1 MKVLKMLEPAG
12 DRGKRTIIM
21 PTTTMVRPR
30 KDSYKTILLK
40 KRDELLQ
47 SIRSEPE
54 ALAIK
59 QTADEVEFAVKT
71 AEQDVSAVT
80 ADLRSQM
87 LRDIESA
94 LTRVNR
100 GSYGVCESCG
110 EEISLARLKA
120 IPWARCCVTC
130 QELASRN

>member
-1 MKVLKMLEPAG
+1 
-12 DRGKRTIIM
+12 M
-21 PTTTMVRPR
+21 PTTTTMVKP
-30 KDSYKTILLK
+30 KKSSYKTILMQ
-40 KRDELLQ
+40 KRDELLH
-47 SIRSEPE
+47 SMRGEPD

-87 LRDIESA
+87 LREIESA
-94 LTRVNR
+94 IHRVNR

-110 EEISLARLKA
+110 EEISPARLKA